1 VRYPAPAPDS
11 WKRKLVRGAAGLLP
25 SSLMVLHGARGKQ
38 RVSLTFDDGP
48 DPMTRVYLDELDRL
62 GVVATFFVLGA
73 RCREFKSELLEIIKR
88 GHEVASHGFTHR
100 VFPKLS
106 PVELDAEL
114 RDTAA
119 ELPTPMRSR
128 PLVRPPQGATSVKS
142 LAQCIR
148 AGYTTA
154 LWSLDS
160 DDCRSESPS
169 EVASRVGQARDGDII
184 LLHEG
189 QKWTLDA
196 LPPMVEQLRASGLT
210 PVTVSELL
218 GA

>member
-1 VRYPAPAPDS
+1 MRYPAPAPDT
-11 WKRKLVRGAAGLLP
+11 WKRKLVRGAADLLP
-25 SSLMVLHGARGKQ
+25 SRFLFRRGASGKKQ
-38 RVSLTFDDGP
+38 IALTFDDGP

-62 GVVATFFVLGA
+62 GLVATFFVLGE
-73 RCREFKSELLEIIKR
+73 RCREFKSDLYEIIKR

-100 VFPKLS
+100 VFPKLL
-106 PVELDAEL
+106 PHELETEL

-119 ELPTPMRSR
+119 ELPTPLRAR

-142 LAQCIR
+142 LAHCIR

-160 DDCRSESPS
+160 DDCRSESPT
-169 EVASRVGQARDGDII
+169 EVAARVARAKDGDIV

-196 LPPMVEQLRASGLT
+196 LPSIASSLRASGLT

-218 GA
+218 GG